1 MAKAPKTST
10 PMAAAPN
17 TMKSVVLSTPMAKP
31 TYNRLSNLGAF
42 AHPSKKKKK

>member
-1 MAKAPKTST
+1 MAKAPKT

-17 TMKSVVLSTPMAKP
+17 TMKSVVPSTPMAKP
-31 TYNRLSNLGAF
+31 NYNRLSNLGAF